1 MDDKTKVNGGQG
13 DERLNDSLEEAIQFA
28 KKYLEDLISFFGVN
42 IDVYATSND
51 EEVIELHVPST
62 RINGFLIGQRGD
74 TMRAMQ
80 SVIITALKHENFAK
94 TRVVVDVAD
103 YKKQRADRLAKK
115 AEDWIEKV
123 KKDNAEYKLNP
134 MSAADRR
141 TVHQVVA
148 EHGLS
153 TESVGEG
160 RDRHIVIKP
169 AKIEEK

>member
-1 MDDKTKVNGGQG
+1 MVENLDANGGQG
-13 DERLNDSLEEAIQFA
+13 DERLNESLEEAIQFA

-80 SVIITALKHENFAK
+80 SVIITALKHDNFAYS
-94 TRVVVDVAD
+94 RVVIDVAD

-115 AEDWIEKV
+115 AEEWIGKV
-123 KKDNAEYKLNP
+123 KRDKTEYKLNP
-134 MSAADRR
+134 MGAADRR
-141 TVHQVVA
+141 TVHQA
-148 EHGLS
+148 AADHGLN
-153 TESVGEG
+153 TESRGEG
-160 RDRHIVIKP
+160 RERHVVIQP
-169 AKIEEK
+169 AKED

>member
-1 MDDKTKVNGGQG
+1 MDENGNSNGGQV

-51 EEVIELHVPST
+51 NEVIELNVPST

-80 SVIITALKHENFAK
+80 SVIVTALKHQHFTN
-94 TRVVVDVAD
+94 TRVVVDVAE

-115 AEDWIEKV
+115 AEEWISKV
-123 KKDNAEYKLNP
+123 KTENTEYKLNP
-134 MSAADRR
+134 MSPADRR
-141 TVHQVVA
+141 TVHKVVS

-153 TESVGEG
+153 TESQGEG
-160 RDRHIVIKP
+160 RDRHVVIKP
-169 AKIEEK
+169 MQEK

>member
-1 MDDKTKVNGGQG
+1 MDENTTVNGGQV
-13 DERLNDSLEEAIQFA
+13 DERMNESLEEAIQFA
-28 KKYLEDLISFFGVN
+28 KKYLEDVISFFGIN

-51 EEVIELHVPST
+51 DEVIELHVPST

-80 SVIITALKHENFAK
+80 TVIVTAMKHENFAH

-115 AEDWIEKV
+115 AEEWMDKV
-123 KKDNAEYKLNP
+123 KKDNTEYKLNP
-134 MSAADRR
+134 MGAADRR
-141 TVHQVVA
+141 TVHQVAA

-153 TESVGEG
+153 TESRGEG
-160 RDRHIVIKP
+160 RDRHVVIKP
-169 AKIEEK
+169 SQE